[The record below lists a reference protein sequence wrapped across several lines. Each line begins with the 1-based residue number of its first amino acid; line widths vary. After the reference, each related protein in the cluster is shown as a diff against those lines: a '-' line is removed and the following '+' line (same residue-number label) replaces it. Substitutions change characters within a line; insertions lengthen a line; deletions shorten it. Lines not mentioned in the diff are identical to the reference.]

1 MSTNI
6 FLVRHAIKEKRK
18 GDVSI
23 TAEGIIQ
30 AQATAGYFSKLM
42 IDAIIAVQRAKIT
55 DYIAQAT
62 NAPVTVDDRLRER
75 RLGGSA

>member
-1 MSTNI
+1 
-6 FLVRHAIKEKRK
+6 
-18 GDVSI
+18 
-23 TAEGIIQ
+23 
-30 AQATAGYFSKLM
+30 M

>member
-23 TAEGIIQ
+23 TAEGS
-30 AQATAGYFSKLM
+30 YK
-42 IDAIIAVQRAKIT
+42 
-55 DYIAQAT
+55 
-62 NAPVTVDDRLRER
+62 R
-75 RLGGSA
+75 RPRPDISPSL